1 MKGFFGF
8 VSRLAGAIGIL
19 FVFLSAAVPASRAWA
34 LSVES
39 LPPVR
44 VLRLQR
50 HGSTPTPTAKPS
62 PTRTPTPV
70 PTPAPRTPTPTATPP
85 PHTPTPAATSTPS
98 NIGAEITINAP
109 SNGQTVSG
117 NGLIVTVTL
126 GPDVYWNQLMVD
138 GTSVWSGIG
147 NCTWDSTQVADG
159 AHTLMVRVFD
169 QGGTSPIGTAS
180 VSVMVKN
187 SAGPTPDP
195 TATPAPT
202 STPASTPKPTPAP
215 TSTPSLSTPSPTPK
229 PSTIPTPAPT
239 PNAGTAPTHFS
250 TLGFRATLPS
260 EAQCTAWTNA
270 RPIPENAPNNSAF
283 NVPPGGVPSSFYSNP
298 TPSSGGGI
306 PSSDYANVTG
316 NYTGTTDEIVRWAA
330 CKWGIDEDVV
340 RAQGQIES
348 GWEQGGAGDE
358 RTSQSSCING
368 SFTALWNTTIDEPD
382 GSFVTCPNCCW
393 TSWSMWQTKVYY
405 ETTTWPMIMKSTPFA
420 ADYRYADQ
428 RSCMNGDWAAYFGSS
443 GQMPNTYA
451 SDIAAFQAGGS
462 SSRVLWGCIGFHFS
476 GGWYDSGAQS
486 YINEAQ
492 ASLAAH
498 NWPGGLQ

>member
-8 VSRLAGAIGIL
+8 VSRLACAIGIL
-19 FVFLSAAVPASRAWA
+19 FVFLSAAVPATRAWA

-39 LPPVR
+39 LPPVG

-50 HGSTPTPTAKPS
+50 HRSTPTPTPKPS

-70 PTPAPRTPTPTATPP
+70 PTPASRTPTPTATPP

-126 GPDVYWNQLMVD
+126 GPDVYWDQLMVD
-138 GTSVWSGIG
+138 GTSVWSGTG

-159 AHTLMVRVFD
+159 EHTLMVRVFD

-187 SAGPTPDP
+187 SAGPTPNP
-195 TATPAPT
+195 TATPAPI

-229 PSTIPTPAPT
+229 PSPIPTPAPT
-239 PNAGTAPTHFS
+239 PNPATAPTHFS

-368 SFTALWNTTIDEPD
+368 TFTALWNTTIDEPD

-428 RSCMNGDWAAYFGSS
+428 RSCMNGDWATYFGSS